1 MIRQRVHAGLKRA
14 VAQGKQLSDFKS
26 QQVWQGSSLVPGRRG
41 HRVGRN
47 THCYW
52 HTVFHPRIRGL
63 MGLQVGGE
71 SVFKA
76 IANTDVA
83 LEAER
88 QAGADK

>member
-1 MIRQRVHAGLKRA
+1 
-14 VAQGKQLSDFKS
+14 
-26 QQVWQGSSLVPGRRG
+26 
-41 HRVGRN
+41 
-47 THCYW
+47 
-52 HTVFHPRIRGL
+52 

-88 QAGADK
+88 QAGGDK